1 MDKAA
6 KSLKNFLPSL
16 EQLQGQREKVPDE
29 EYKWSYH
36 IQLPKGKH
44 CYHNTGK
51 AAGIAKPLDS
61 RVADFIKKLISSGY
75 RRVKESE
82 SQSMDFVTD
91 VLFEGVCSPD
101 RYYGKFYP
109 ERCKIRNLITYVKM
123 ETWKYI
129 KKMFSI
135 LYRHVKKPKFI
146 SHQGKKIFSNFFKSF
161 CTANITWQINYISSN
176 ERLSFICLLLQT
188 TWMALCSDVLLGN

>member
-29 EYKWSYH
+29 EYNWSYH

-101 RYYGKFYP
+101 RYRGRFYP
-109 ERCKIRNLITYVKM
+109 ERRKIRNLITYVKV
-123 ETWKYI
+123 ETR
-129 KKMFSI
+129 FS
-135 LYRHVKKPKFI
+135 
-146 SHQGKKIFSNFFKSF
+146 KIDQENVQHFVS
-161 CTANITWQINYISSN
+161 
-176 ERLSFICLLLQT
+176 
-188 TWMALCSDVLLGN
+188 LCREAKIHFTPR